1 MKKHFKT
8 LIWLLLLLLSFLIST
23 GADMAKPDT
32 HGAEFIRYENG
43 SISRIIKEITDDNG
57 YMIGKGELGDLQDFE
72 HLSELEV
79 LDTIYFE
86 VYYSE
91 RKKRFIYV
99 REFNDIYTYIILNS
113 RDKEHLNAL
122 AVETIDLIDNFEL
135 EFL

>member
-1 MKKHFKT
+1 MKKYFKT
-8 LIWLLLLLLSFLIST
+8 LICTFFLGALVLI

-43 SISRIIKEITDDNG
+43 SISHIIKEITDDNG
-57 YMIGKGELGDLQDFE
+57 YLIRKGDIGDLQDFK
-72 HLSELEV
+72 HLEKLGI

-91 RKKRFIYV
+91 GKKRFIYV

-113 RDKEHLNAL
+113 RDKESLNTL
-122 AVETIDLIDNFEL
+122 AIETIDLVKNFEL

>member
-1 MKKHFKT
+1 MKNYFKT
-8 LIWLLLLLLSFLIST
+8 LVCILLLRSLVST
-23 GADMAKPDT
+23 GADMPKPNT
-32 HGAEFIRYENG
+32 HGAEFIRDKNG

-57 YMIGKGELGDLQDFE
+57 YLIGKGEIGDLQNFE

-91 RKKRFIYV
+91 WKKRFIYV
-99 REFNDIYTYIILNS
+99 RESDDIYTYIILNS
-113 RDKEHLNAL
+113 RDKESLNAL
-122 AVETIDLIDNFEL
+122 AVETIDLVNNFEL

>member
-1 MKKHFKT
+1 MKKYFKT
-8 LIWLLLLLLSFLIST
+8 LICIFFLGSLVSI
-23 GADMAKPDT
+23 GADMAKPT

-43 SISRIIKEITDDNG
+43 SIGHIIKEITGDNG
-57 YMIGKGELGDLQDFE
+57 YLIGKGEIGDLQDFE

-91 RKKRFIYV
+91 GKKRFIYV

-113 RDKEHLNAL
+113 RDKESLNAL
-122 AVETIDLIDNFEL
+122 AIETIDLVNNFEL